1 MTKSSTSPVFIFSAS
16 WRTGSTLLQRLL
28 NTTDE
33 LLIWGEPQFLIP
45 ARRMFDL
52 ATKSFSEA
60 QWMRDQAEEE
70 PLHQMWAP
78 TICPSPDSI
87 VPAFKG
93 LFDQLYNEPS
103 LAKGFGRWGFKEVR
117 NFGLEN
123 AIFFRAIYPDAKI
136 VFHYRHPFD
145 AYASLKRTDF
155 FNSFEDAPF
164 QPMQIWAKN
173 YFGFKSQLA
182 ADLNAFV
189 ISHEEVVSAIPSENP
204 KLKRL
209 FDYIEVEMTDTCD
222 EVLGNKLGGT
232 SEGQGLSEEEKKKFR
247 TILKER
253 SVDLVDEYPDV

>member
-1 MTKSSTSPVFIFSAS
+1 MTKSIAPVFIFSAS

-52 ATKSFSEA
+52 ATQSFSEA

-78 TICPSPDSI
+78 TICPDPAGI
-87 VPAFKG
+87 VPAFQG
-93 LFDQLYNEPS
+93 LFDQLYCHPS
-103 LAKGFGRWGFKEVR
+103 LAQGYVRWGFKEVR
-117 NFGLEN
+117 NFGIEN
-123 AIFFRAIYPDAKI
+123 AVFFRSIFPDAKI

-155 FNSFEDAPF
+155 YKSFEDAPF
-164 QPMQIWAKN
+164 QPVQIWAKN
-173 YFGFKSQLA
+173 YAGFKSRLA
-182 ADLNAFV
+182 ADLDAFV
-189 ISHEEVVSAIPSENP
+189 ISHEEVVSAIPSQNP
-204 KLKRL
+204 RLQQL
-209 FDYIEVEMTDTCD
+209 FDYVDIEMTSTCD

-232 SEGQGLSEEEKKKFR
+232 SEGHSLSWGEKRKIR
-247 TILKER
+247 AILKEK
-253 SVDLVDEYPDV
+253 SVDLNGEYPDV